1 MTLLLHSKEVSL
13 AIDDGIAEIEGG
25 GGQGSGFGRSCR
37 RVGREEGADGGG
49 GAADRAK
56 LQRLE
61 FALVT
66 RLRRRDE
73 RICRGGSG
81 GKVDLVGKLP
91 LEHMDLA
98 MLLLEHEQYPT
109 LSKKRDIYDFLC

>member
-25 GGQGSGFGRSCR
+25 GGQGPGFGRSCR

-56 LQRLE
+56 LQRSSSLS
-61 FALVT
+61 
-66 RLRRRDE
+66 RRR
-73 RICRGGSG
+73 RSSSRRVAAGHG
-81 GKVDLVGKLP
+81 
-91 LEHMDLA
+91 
-98 MLLLEHEQYPT
+98 
-109 LSKKRDIYDFLC
+109 R